1 MKTPDKGKRHGQKA
15 GVKKITSPAD
25 TRDTRDTRPAED
37 RIERTDWDFSTC
49 PESQLELCFDYERAR
64 HSRRE
69 IAEVGQWR
77 RDFPGKTFDALFQ
90 HVESAADWVPN
101 AFYLFPEFPD
111 IPFLSIGAAER
122 NRRFA
127 RLEAFGVNPA
137 VCDPGEWFNES
148 FPELAS
154 DFPKTE
160 GTHHKGF
167 AYETRG
173 KAITCPQ
180 LRCAFAAFRF
190 DWQWSD
196 ETYIQLL
203 KAWLGRNRDR
213 SVQIKETRGK
223 GNEVARFKS
232 DLKTIGAFRLLKRM
246 PWTEALLLT
255 KEQSGKPLFSNHQP
269 AWSRAAAAGG
279 KLCNG

>member
-1 MKTPDKGKRHGQKA
+1 MGKPKRQKA
-15 GVKKITSPAD
+15 GVKKIIPP
-25 TRDTRDTRPAED
+25 RDTRDTRPAED
-37 RIERTDWDFSTC
+37 RIERTDWDFLTC

-69 IAEVGQWR
+69 IAEMEQWR
-77 RDFPGKTFDALFQ
+77 RRFPGKTFDELFQ
-90 HVESAADWVPN
+90 HVESKADYVPN
-101 AFYLFPEFPD
+101 AFYVFPEFPD
-111 IPFLSIGAAER
+111 TPFLAIEARER

-127 RLEAFGVNPA
+127 RLEAFGVNPV
-137 VCDPGEWFNES
+137 VCNPGEWFEES
-148 FPELAS
+148 IHQLNQ
-154 DFPKTE
+154 DFPGFE
-160 GTHHKGF
+160 GTHRKGF
-167 AYETRG
+167 KYEMRAN
-173 KAITCPQ
+173 AIACPE
-180 LRCAFAAFRF
+180 LGCAFAAFRL
-190 DWQWSD
+190 DWQFTD
-196 ETYIQLL
+196 ESYIQLF

-213 SVQIKETRGK
+213 SVEIREVRGK
-223 GNEVARFKS
+223 ANEVARFKS